1 VEDFGRGS
9 GSVADFQSD
18 QFFMETEMAIAQQ
31 NSFEIASNDRN
42 YDLSIQAGY
51 AAFAIVLLV
60 AIYFGSMSSG
70 TAPADFAAMTV
81 LP

>member
-1 VEDFGRGS
+1 
-9 GSVADFQSD
+9 
-18 QFFMETEMAIAQQ
+18 MAIAQQ
-31 NSFEIASNDRN
+31 NSFEIASSERN
-42 YDLSIQAGY
+42 YDLSIQIGY
-51 AAFAIVLLV
+51 AAFATVLLI